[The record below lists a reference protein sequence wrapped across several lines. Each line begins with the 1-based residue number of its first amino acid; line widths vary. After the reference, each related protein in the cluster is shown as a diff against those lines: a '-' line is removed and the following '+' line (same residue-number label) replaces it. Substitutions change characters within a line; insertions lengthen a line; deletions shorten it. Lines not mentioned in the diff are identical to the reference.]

1 MQPSDSSRE
10 NDATR
15 TARWMQAMWMVAPLA
30 IAAGMCDPYADPRA
44 IPRATAAARR
54 LFGSW
59 KSAEQRRE
67 GGRDDAQ

>member
-1 MQPSDSSRE
+1 MQPDK
-10 NDATR
+10 NNGDDDATR

-44 IPRATAAARR
+44 IPRGTAAARR

-59 KSAEQRRE
+59 KRNASRVRL
-67 GGRDDAQ
+67 GGNDVG